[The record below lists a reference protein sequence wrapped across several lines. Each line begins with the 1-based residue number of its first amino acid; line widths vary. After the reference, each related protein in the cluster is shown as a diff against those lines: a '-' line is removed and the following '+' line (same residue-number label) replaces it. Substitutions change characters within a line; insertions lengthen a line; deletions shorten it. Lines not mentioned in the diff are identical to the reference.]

1 MCAHLAFSLRIAS
14 YKRNER
20 GQRTGVL
27 LTVLAKE
34 TAFTFCSLEAECETL
49 MKSDLHL
56 WMAMKRLALFATIEK
71 PCPHTASSKTCP
83 PHHQPASTL
92 CPSLNTLLA
101 LLFGGISQRLFHYC
115 VVWPRAPAGS
125 PFISPLWR
133 LSKGSKGTPS
143 TSTHTNS
150 QTHLKLDRVGDAEN
164 RQPSET
170 KAVCGDISN
179 ISLITIHP

>member
-1 MCAHLAFSLRIAS
+1 M
-14 YKRNER
+14 
-20 GQRTGVL
+20 L

-92 CPSLNTLLA
+92 CPSLTTLLA

-125 PFISPLWR
+125 PFINPLWR

-143 TSTHTNS
+143 TGTHTNS
-150 QTHLKLDRVGDAEN
+150 QTHLKLDRAGDAEN

-170 KAVCGDISN
+170 KAICGGISKT
-179 ISLITIHP
+179 SLITIHP